1 MKILDK
7 YILFRFLKA
16 YIFIVLVLCAVLIVI
31 DLAEKVENFNR
42 PQLTVW
48 RICTEYY
55 LNFIPY
61 YANLLSPII
70 IFITAVFVTA
80 QLAGRT
86 EIVAMLSSGM
96 SFQRILLPYFIGSLM
111 IGTLVFFLHGYIVP
125 NANKIRHN
133 FEDNFVRD
141 KFYFG
146 QQNFHFQIAPNVF
159 AYIRSYDNASQVG
172 FNFTLERIEGLELK
186 SKLEASRM
194 IWDVKKKKWTLESY
208 RLHTFDDRKETLK
221 HGDKMDTLLNISPK
235 DFESKHLYHE
245 RLTLTELDAYIKQLQ
260 LRGSDGI
267 EIFLIEKYE
276 RYAYPF
282 AIIIL
287 TIIGVV
293 VSAKKTRGGTGIQI
307 AFGFVLA
314 FVYIF
319 LIVMMRS
326 FAQQGGIPPQFSAW
340 IPNLIFCVVGFVMY
354 KRMPK

>member
-1 MKILDK
+1 MKILDR

-16 YIFIVLVLCAVLIVI
+16 YIFIVLILCAVLIVI

-42 PQLTVW
+42 PQLTFW
-48 RICTEYY
+48 KILTEYY

-96 SFQRILLPYFIGSLM
+96 SFQRILVPYFIGSVL
-111 IGTLVFFLHGYIVP
+111 IAILVFFLHGYIVP
-125 NANKIRHN
+125 NANKVRHH
-133 FEDNFVRD
+133 FEDTFVRD
-141 KFYFG
+141 KFYFA
-146 QQNFHFQIAPNVF
+146 QQNFHFQLAPNVY
-159 AYIRSYDNASQVG
+159 AYIRSYDNMAHAG
-172 FNFTLERIEGLELK
+172 FNFTLERIEGLDLK
-186 SKLEASRM
+186 AKLEATR
-194 IWDVKKKKWTLESY
+194 ILWDEKKRKWSLENY
-208 RLHTFDDRKETLK
+208 RLRTINGRTETLK
-221 HGDKMDTLLNISPK
+221 HGEKMDTTLSISPK
-235 DFESKHLYHE
+235 DFESKHLYQE
-245 RLTLTELDAYIKQLQ
+245 RLTLTELDNYINQLR

-282 AIIIL
+282 AIVIL

-293 VSAKKTRGGTGIQI
+293 VSAKKTRGGTGFQI

-314 FVYIF
+314 FIYIF

-326 FAQQGGIPPQFSAW
+326 FAQQGGIPPQYSAW
-340 IPNLIFCVVGFVMY
+340 IPNLIFCVIGFIMY

>member
-1 MKILDK
+1 MKILDR

-16 YIFIVLVLCAVLIVI
+16 YFFIVLILCAVLIVI
-31 DLAEKVENFNR
+31 DLAEKMENFNR
-42 PQLTVW
+42 PQLTAW
-48 RICTEYY
+48 RILTEYY
-55 LNFIPY
+55 LNFIPHY
-61 YANLLSPII
+61 TNLLSPII

-96 SFQRILLPYFIGSLM
+96 SFQRILYPYFIGSVM
-111 IGTLVFFLHGYIVP
+111 IGILIFILHGYIVP
-125 NANKIRHN
+125 NANKVRHN

-141 KFYFG
+141 KFHFA

-159 AYIRSYDNASQVG
+159 AYLRNYDNIAKAG

-186 SKLEASRM
+186 MKLEATRM
-194 IWDVKKKKWTLESY
+194 FWDEKKGKWTLESY
-208 RLHTFDDRKETLK
+208 RIHTFNGRNETLK
-221 HGDKMDTLLNISPK
+221 HGEKMDTLLKITPK

-245 RLTLTELDAYIKQLQ
+245 RLTLTELDDYIAQLRQ
-260 LRGSDGI
+260 RGSDGI

-282 AIIIL
+282 AIVIL

-293 VSAKKTRGGTGIQI
+293 VSAKKTRGGTGLQI

-314 FVYIF
+314 FIYIF

-340 IPNLIFCVVGFVMY
+340 IPNLIFCVIGFIMY